1 VGVCELSVV
10 MDFAR
15 QVGIVFSGRFE
26 DDLREVSARLAGI
39 ETLAAVFRLTYLGS
53 VCEVVFCEVDSSE

>member
-15 QVGIVFSGRFE
+15 QVCIVFSGGFE
-26 DDLREVSARLAGI
+26 DDLQEVSARLAVI
-39 ETLAAVFRLTYLGS
+39 EKLAAIFRLIYLGS
-53 VCEVVFCEVDSSE
+53 VCEVMFCEVDPSE